1 MTELAK
7 HAPQN
12 VTLASDNEV
21 RPAPTVLEI
30 IAAVARD
37 PHTDVAKL
45 EQLLALQERI
55 QAKEAE
61 IQFSVAMKAAQDEMP
76 TVYRES
82 KNDSNQSRYTKL
94 EKLDAA
100 IRPVYTK
107 HGFSLS
113 FSGVEPWD
121 KGKVRVKCVVRH
133 TGGHSEPHELEGDSD
148 TAGPKGGATK
158 TLIQGMG
165 STVSYLRRYLT
176 LMIFNVMLSNED
188 NDGQKVGWITEL
200 QANGLLTL
208 IQQCATPRQ
217 TAEEIQ
223 SQFLGHMG
231 AKTLGEIHAR
241 DYRKALTALE
251 GRLQAL
257 RDKAAQRAQI
267 QAVDKLPDPIEPT
280 LGTKMRC
287 KDKLYEIYADAEG
300 IQRWRETK

>member
-1 MTELAK
+1 MPDVVQ
-7 HAPQN
+7 HQPQS
-12 VTLASDNEV
+12 VARASDTEA

-45 EQLLALQERI
+45 RELLDLQERI
-55 QAKEAE
+55 QAKDAE
-61 IQFSVAMKAAQDEMP
+61 IEFSRAMKAAQDEMP

-82 KNDSNQSRYTKL
+82 KNDSNQSRYAKL

-100 IRPVYTK
+100 IRPIYTK

-113 FSGVEPWD
+113 FSGVQPWAA
-121 KGKVRVKCVVRH
+121 GHVRIKCRVTHVA
-133 TGGHSEPHELEGDSD
+133 GHSEPHELEGEPD

-158 TLIQGMG
+158 TAIQGMG

-200 QANGLLTL
+200 QSNSLLTL
-208 IQQCATPRQ
+208 IQQCATPKE

-223 SQFLGHMG
+223 SRFLAHMQ
-231 AKTLGEIHAR
+231 AKTLGEIHAK
-241 DYRKALTALE
+241 DYRKALTILE
-251 GRLQAL
+251 ERLRIL
-257 RDKAAQRAQI
+257 KEKAAQRAQI
-267 QAVDKLPDPIEPT
+267 QEVDKLPDAIEPT

-287 KDKLYEIYADAEG
+287 KGKLHEVYADSEG
-300 IQRWRETK
+300 IQRWRDA